1 MALYLFGEIL
11 SPHNVVIEVFLLG
24 GVIGALIFIY
34 FNFVAFRSAWTAFF
48 RGKEALPMALLFC
61 YGVSLM
67 TGQTLNVKIFWLV
80 IAFCFTRLAQPAI
93 AANRRTLATA

>member
-1 MALYLFGEIL
+1 M
-11 SPHNVVIEVFLLG
+11 IEVFLLG

-34 FNFVAFRSAWTAFF
+34 FNFIAFRSAWTALF

-61 YGVSLM
+61 YGISLM

-80 IAFCFTRLAQPAI
+80 IAFCFTRLAQPVI
-93 AANRRTLATA
+93 AANSRTMATA